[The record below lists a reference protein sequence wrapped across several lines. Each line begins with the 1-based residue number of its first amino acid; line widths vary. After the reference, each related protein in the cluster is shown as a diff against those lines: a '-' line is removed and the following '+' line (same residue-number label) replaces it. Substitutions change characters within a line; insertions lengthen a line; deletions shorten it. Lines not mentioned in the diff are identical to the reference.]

1 MVLLAL
7 SVCSRI
13 IDKFCFS
20 NALSLLVS
28 QLQSFYSSAFSSLPI
43 RRLAYILQHQYER
56 ITLQSLPAFAQS
68 WQPAHRLSALSLQ
81 HPSLALTATYNSAQ
95 FQFTAQLGQIGLQ
108 CQSQASTFSTATKI
122 DTHLAAI
129 ASQSSPAQCSFTTR
143 SCQLNLACGIV
154 YSIMHHISLHHLVR
168 TSFAVCDSQQHRIV
182 HQHGYCSHSVLAF
195 ASHS

>member
-108 CQSQASTFSTATKI
+108 CQSQAS
-122 DTHLAAI
+122 
-129 ASQSSPAQCSFTTR
+129 
-143 SCQLNLACGIV
+143 V
-154 YSIMHHISLHHLVR
+154 
-168 TSFAVCDSQQHRIV
+168 QQHRSTHISQPLHHKAV
-182 HQHGYCSHSVLAF
+182 QLSAASPHGHISSTWLAV
-195 ASHS
+195 S